1 MKTITI
7 FTKEEL
13 EILRKYFYRPF
24 EDDII
29 KIVNNSLSWLTI
41 EDLVKI
47 TDLLNQETKKDLL
60 FVKFNEH
67 IKTLIVNKKREIED
81 KKESIKNLEDE
92 IKQNEMILK
101 YLKDSDN
108 IWELISNIYLLK

>member
-29 KIVNNSLSWLTI
+29 KIVNNSLS
-41 EDLVKI
+41 
-47 TDLLNQETKKDLL
+47 
-60 FVKFNEH
+60 
-67 IKTLIVNKKREIED
+67 
-81 KKESIKNLEDE
+81 
-92 IKQNEMILK
+92 
-101 YLKDSDN
+101 
-108 IWELISNIYLLK
+108 